1 MRRAEELVG
10 RWAAPEQI
18 SAAIRGERAEIDSL
32 IAAIWPKC
40 FRLAATVIGDR
51 ALAQDAAQEACVIV
65 NRKVRSLRSLEAFD
79 VWLYRIVIREA
90 VRFRRRAAADAR
102 YSRDAGFFADPA
114 VPIDVW
120 RALDA
125 LAPDFRDVAVLFYFD
140 DLPTAEIASI
150 LNIPNATV
158 RTRLSR
164 LRAQLRTMLGE
175 YAPDAPVALD
185 TRKVEQHAS

>member
-1 MRRAEELVG
+1 LG
-10 RWAAPEQI
+10 RWAAPELI
-18 SAAIRGERAEIDSL
+18 SAAIRGERVDVDSL

-51 ALAQDAAQEACVIV
+51 TLAQDAAQEACVIV
-65 NRKVRSLRSLEAFD
+65 NRKVRNLRSLGAFD

-90 VRFRRRAAADAR
+90 IRFRRRAAADVR
-102 YSRDAGFFADPA
+102 YSRDAGFSADPN

-125 LAPDFRDVAVLFYFD
+125 LAPEFRDVAVLFYFD

-164 LRAQLRTMLGE
+164 LRAQLRTMLGD
-175 YAPDAPVALD
+175 YAPDAPAVLD
-185 TRKVEQHAS
+185 KPEVEQHAS

>member
-1 MRRAEELVG
+1 MG
-10 RWAAPEQI
+10 RWAAPGQI
-18 SAAIRGERAEIDSL
+18 SAAMRGDREGIDSL
-32 IAAIWPKC
+32 LAAIWPKC
-40 FRLAATVIGDR
+40 FRLAATIIGDR

-65 NRKVRSLRSLEAFD
+65 NRKVRSLRFLEAFD
-79 VWLYRIVIREA
+79 VWLYRIVMREA
-90 VRFRRRAAADAR
+90 MRFRRRTPADAR
-102 YSRDAGFFADPA
+102 YSPDAGFAPDPA

-125 LAPDFRDVAVLFYFD
+125 LAPPFRDVAVLFYFD

-164 LRAQLRTMLGE
+164 VRAQLRTMLGD
-175 YAPDAPVALD
+175 YAPDAPAALD
-185 TRKVEQHAS
+185 TPEVRQHAF

>member
-1 MRRAEELVG
+1 MRGGRADV
-10 RWAAPEQI
+10 
-18 SAAIRGERAEIDSL
+18 DSL
-32 IAAIWPKC
+32 IAAIWPTC

-79 VWLYRIVIREA
+79 VWLYRIVIRETK
-90 VRFRRRAAADAR
+90 RFRRRAAADVR
-102 YSRDAGFFADPA
+102 YSRDAGFSADPN

-125 LAPDFRDVAVLFYFD
+125 LAPEFRDVAVLFYFD

-150 LNIPNATV
+150 LDIPSATV

-164 LRAQLRTMLGE
+164 LRAQLRTMLGD
-175 YAPDAPVALD
+175 YALDAPTVLE
-185 TRKVEQHAS
+185 TPEVEQHAI